1 MLITPSFVNYVLL
14 KQVYGSIHGEE
25 LAYVLGMPLTGGSF
39 HLQLNYT
46 RQEQILAE
54 IIMQYWVSFAKTG

>member
-1 MLITPSFVNYVLL
+1 LFKSQSRPS
-14 KQVYGSIHGEE
+14 QVYGSIHGEE

-54 IIMQYWVSFAKTG
+54 IIMTYWISFAKTG